1 MKRKVFI
8 GAICTLVVLLL
19 AACVFVACNDG
30 KTETYTVT
38 FRDGTANI
46 RNVKVKAGSEL
57 KEADIPAGPLHDGEE
72 FDGWFIE
79 DMQITAGFVPQAD
92 CVALA
97 KYHTAQE
104 QPEDPLAAQVLE
116 SLRGNILFKGTLTDF
131 DVSGDEEPS
140 TIYSMYDA
148 ELNLVLQYEIWDGKV
163 WDYYLVTTF
172 GNDGLAY
179 TPYHDQYG
187 KVRYMLPT
195 NSDGVELQIQ
205 FADIANPFEY
215 LTAKKLIKVS
225 DTAYTVDPADAE
237 YIMYALTGYKYT
249 GGIKTFEIQVEDGK
263 AKKLIYTTDYQHDNG
278 STYYVGGDIDITGGV
293 SLPAEYVHDY
303 PDQPEL
309 KAALEKAAAATSYTV
324 DQTVEG
330 SDEHVKAYFKD
341 DLVWVDQPDDAY
353 GYVVRPDRNAWR
365 FQFNGSDMVIDST
378 PAAGSIAAV
387 AATFIPLVA
396 SYSMFKLVDGKY
408 VLRQEDIDNYG
419 TALVSY
425 CAMPFATGLEQQ
437 NLFNNYAFELAI
449 ILDEEGDLDKV
460 EVTYAV
466 LSNTISTVTLTLD
479 FNDFNSAQLPTDL
492 QLDQDVINGTIDA
505 TYVGTWRDTNSGMR
519 VDITPDNIAVNGIP
533 ARKVTKGADS
543 YTAEVGGLTYTFS
556 MQNGVLTLQ
565 EGSNSYTLRRRAC
578 DWEDMLGTY
587 SYSDGDNIVQLTIT
601 ESNLTLRINDS
612 QATLNAG
619 NFMFSEE
626 DGATEI
632 LFMASTAE
640 GTQYVII
647 TLLAKN
653 KVVNVRMGFDDD
665 DYTLDAFLY
674 ADDYDFEDWSEFIGS
689 YSDGTNTLEVT
700 ADSITIVYDG
710 DTHTFNKADIL
721 YEAVEYGAPS
731 FTMVD
736 GSTTYGLQQYGSTTY
751 KLALFIAQ
759 GSDLNPDRATVYVKE
774 DYEPADWRI
783 YVGNF
788 IGQDD
793 ESYSVRIT
801 ASALYLTISG
811 VEYSASDIDF
821 DTYLFETLDGSS
833 MWLDRFDFTA
843 NGKAYSL
850 RQYAVG
856 SVELLS
862 LLEVG
867 ESSNLPLATLGRDD
881 KEDLDDWS
889 KYNGMYAWSD
899 YSITVAEQGLTVTL
913 DGSAVN
919 ADSVTFYSRTDY
931 VNGGLM
937 YAFDFVV
944 NDVNYT
950 LQFVSGQAA
959 AILTSDALKLMLV
972 GTSYEP
978 ETNRT
983 TWEGYYA
990 TKDNNLKFKL
1000 TADEVSFAM
1009 DGGKLAPATLVYF
1022 ASVGED
1028 ESYKE
1033 ALAVIEFNGEQYFVT
1048 LTDQI
1053 VSVYDDTAAVSHHK
1067 EELGVAIRTDEPEE
1081 GDAWKQYAGTYT
1093 GSNADYRYTV
1103 VISNDGITLKV
1114 DSGDTFEATNIT
1126 LSYDSDWKKYDL
1138 KFTVNGVNYTME
1150 FYDSGEIYLEREKSQ
1165 SAQMHKS

>member
-1 MKRKVFI
+1 MKRNVFI

-19 AACVFVACNDG
+19 AACVFVACNDN

-46 RNVKVKAGSEL
+46 REVKVKAGSEL

-79 DMQITAGFVPQAD
+79 DAQVSAGFVPQAD

-97 KYHTAQE
+97 KYHAVEE
-104 QPEDPLAAQVLE
+104 QPEDDTLAPQVLE
-116 SLRGNILFKGTLTDF
+116 SLRGNILFEGTLTDHYT
-131 DVSGDEEPS
+131 DGTQEPS
-140 TIYSMYDA
+140 TIHSMYDA
-148 ELNLVLQYEIWDGKV
+148 QLNLVLQYEIWNDQV
-163 WDYYLVTTF
+163 WDYFLVTTF

-187 KVRYMLPT
+187 NVRYMLPT
-195 NSDGVELQIQ
+195 NSEGNELQIQ

-225 DTAYTVDPADAE
+225 DTAYTVDSEDAE
-237 YIMYALTGYKYT
+237 YIIYALTGYEYQN
-249 GGIKTFEIQVEDGK
+249 GIKTFEIQVEDGK
-263 AKKLIYTTDYQHDNG
+263 AKKLIYTTDYQNDNNL
-278 STYYVGGDIDITGGV
+278 TYYVGGDIDITGGV

-303 PDQPEL
+303 PEQPEL

-341 DLVWVDQPDDAY
+341 DLVWVEQPGDNSY
-353 GYVVRPDRNAWR
+353 GYVVRPDGNAWR

-378 PAAGSIAAV
+378 PAAGNIAAV

-449 ILDEEGDLDKV
+449 ILDDEGDLDKV

-466 LSNTISTVTLTLD
+466 VSNTISTVTLTLD

-492 QLDQDVINGTIDA
+492 HLDKDVINGTIEA
-505 TYVGTWRDTNSGMR
+505 TYVGTWRDSVSGMR
-519 VDITPDNIAVNGIP
+519 VDVTPDNIAVNGIP
-533 ARKVTKGADS
+533 ARKVTKSADG

-565 EGSNSYTLRRRAC
+565 EGGNSYTLRRRAC

-612 QATLNAG
+612 QATLNAE

-653 KVVNVRMGFDDD
+653 KAVNVWMGFDDD
-665 DYTLDAFLY
+665 DYTLDANLY
-674 ADDYDFEDWSEFIGS
+674 AENYDFDDWSEFVGS

-710 DTHTFNKADIL
+710 ETHTFEKENIL

-751 KLALFIAQ
+751 KIALFIAQ
-759 GSDLNPDRATVYVKE
+759 GSDTSPDRATVYVRE
-774 DYEPADWRI
+774 GYEPADWSI

-788 IGQDD
+788 IDQGD

-811 VEYSASDIDF
+811 VEYTASDIDF
-821 DTYLFETLDGSS
+821 DTYLFYALDGSS

-881 KEDLDDWS
+881 KEDLEDWS
-889 KYNGMYAWSD
+889 KYYGTYAWSD

-919 ADSVTFYSRTDY
+919 AERVTFYGRTDY

-944 NDVNYT
+944 NDDNYT

-1022 ASVGED
+1022 AFVGED

-1067 EELGVAIRTDEPEE
+1067 EELDVAIRTDEPEE

-1093 GSNADYRYTV
+1093 GSSPDSVFKV
-1103 VISNDGITLKV
+1103 VISDSGITLSI
-1114 DSGDTFEATNIT
+1114 DNGPAMQATNIT
-1126 LSYDSDWKKYDL
+1126 LSYNAEDDEYDL
-1138 KFTVNGVNYTME
+1138 KFTVNGVNYTMA
-1150 FYDSGEIYLEREKSQ
+1150 FYNNGSIGLSPVR
-1165 SAQMHKS
+1165 ANLHKN